1 MAFDY
6 IEFPLMVESGTS
18 SLEFSTTIIPTA
30 SGAEQRIGNWMDAR
44 VIFNA
49 SMGIRSRQ
57 DIVTLVKFFRAR
69 KGRLRGFLVKDLLD
83 HTATG
88 DACGVGD
95 GTNKVF
101 QLQRVYSDATT
112 SPAYGETGNTDVRP
126 IYKPIVGTVS
136 IYKGVTLQ
144 TAGGYGAYATAT
156 ISGGAVTAIS
166 LNNGGVGFTSAP
178 TVIITGG
185 GGSGATATAS
195 VSGGAVTSFT
205 VTNGGSGYT
214 SPPTVTIVSVN
225 GDYTIDYKTGLVYF
239 KTAPTNGTIV
249 NWTGEFY
256 VPCRFAEDALPADEL
271 FQDFVN
277 GTMAGGVP
285 DILMI
290 EVRDSLY

>member
-1 MAFDY
+1 MFDH
-6 IEFPLMVESGTS
+6 IQFPLIVESGTS
-18 SLEFSTTIIPTA
+18 SLEFNTTIIPTA

-49 SMGIRSRQ
+49 SMGVRSKQ

-88 DACGVGD
+88 DACGIGD

-101 QLQRVYSDATT
+101 QLQRVYSDIAT
-112 SPAYGETGNTDVRP
+112 SAAYGSTGNADVRP
-126 IYKPIVGTVS
+126 IFKPIAGTVS

-144 TAGGYGAYATAT
+144 TSGGYGAYGTAVLT
-156 ISGGAVTAIS
+156 AGAVTSIV
-166 LNNGGVGFTSAP
+166 LNNGGTGFSSAP
-178 TVIITGG
+178 TVVISGG

-195 VSGGAVTSFT
+195 TSGGAVTGFT

-214 SPPTVTIVSVN
+214 SPPKVQILSAN
-225 GDYTIDYKTGLVYF
+225 GDYTLDYKTGVVTF
-239 KTAPTNGTIV
+239 NTAPTNGTVV
-249 NWTGEFY
+249 NWSGQFY
-256 VPCRFAEDALPADEL
+256 IPCRFAEDALPADEL

-290 EVRDSLY
+290 EVKENLI